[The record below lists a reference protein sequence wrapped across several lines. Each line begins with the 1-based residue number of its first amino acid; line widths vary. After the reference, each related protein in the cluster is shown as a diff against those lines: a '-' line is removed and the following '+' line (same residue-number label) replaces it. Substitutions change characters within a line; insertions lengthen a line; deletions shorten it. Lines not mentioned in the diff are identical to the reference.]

1 MTGIPAESS
10 KQYTVAYDTHYTEQ
24 DLREA
29 LNKYVVLIDKYPH
42 SVEAEYARTQIQ
54 NIVKAVVPD
63 DELLSSLVQLL
74 RSRFESMNI

>member
-1 MTGIPAESS
+1 MTRTRTEPS
-10 KQYTVAYDTHYTEQ
+10 KQYSVAYETHYTEQ

-29 LNKYVVLIDKYPH
+29 VNQCVGLIDMHPN
-42 SVEAEYARTQIQ
+42 SVEAEYSRTQIQ

-74 RSRFESMNI
+74 